1 MNDTT
6 SITPPTTVFL
16 VRHGETDWNR
26 NGKYQGSSDVP
37 LNALG
42 MQQVAQLADYLKT
55 HELAPTGDAIVSSPL
70 SRALVTARAIGDAL
84 GIDEILTDA
93 DLQERSYGKAEGLT
107 LVQREA
113 QWPDGNWP
121 GLEDWGHVAER
132 AMRALDLV
140 GQRFAGQRVFV
151 VCHGGLINS
160 ILAVLSDGAIGTG
173 KTTIINTSI
182 STLSDDG
189 GGWEIGEINQIPHLS
204 VESVHIR

>member
-6 SITPPTTVFL
+6 SITPPTTIFL

-42 MQQVAQLADYLKT
+42 MQQAAQLADYLKT
-55 HELAPTGDAIVSSPL
+55 HELAPTSDAIVSSPL
-70 SRALVTARAIGDAL
+70 SRAFATARAIGDAL

-113 QWPDGNWP
+113 RWPDGNWP
-121 GLEDWGHVAER
+121 GLEDWDHVAER

-140 GQRFAGQRVFV
+140 GKRFAGRRVFV

-182 STLSDDG
+182 STLTDDG
-189 GGWEIGEINQIPHLS
+189 NGWEIGEINQIPHLS